1 MRRASDM
8 KRSMM
13 IALALLTLSLLP
25 AWAMYGKG
33 PDSSPTWSSF
43 RRPAQPVAAPA
54 PVTAPRQI
62 APVAVTGPFLP
73 VILTSTRVTP
83 IVFTGS
89 ATSDCIGTTGT
100 SFTYGIKYL
109 CVDLSVDGAQGQQY
123 RFSWTKDGE
132 PQPAADTT
140 GTISAQLVL
149 VPAGICFL
157 QQNGECGAIIARGTY
172 QVSFF
177 LNNVQYQTNTA
188 FIR

>member
-8 KRSMM
+8 KRSKM

-25 AWAMYGKG
+25 AWAMYGKE
-33 PDSSPTWSSF
+33 PDPTPTWVSF
-43 RRPAQPVAAPA
+43 HRAARPIAAPA
-54 PVTAPRQI
+54 PAPSRI
-62 APVAVTGPFLP
+62 APAAVTGPFLP

-149 VPAGICFL
+149 
-157 QQNGECGAIIARGTY
+157 
-172 QVSFF
+172 
-177 LNNVQYQTNTA
+177 
-188 FIR
+188 